1 MKRQQNGIEL
11 MTRLLMARGA
21 PKDSAIVKVHAVDQD
36 VGNNGELFYQLV
48 HGKGDLFRVGRKSGL
63 VTLRNPLEDHKDE
76 YMLTVAAYDGGTP
89 PFRYGGCKL
98 FLSLKSCMTLMDMRF
113 KRNTW
118 F

>member
-1 MKRQQNGIEL
+1 
-11 MTRLLMARGA
+11 MARGA

-76 YMLTVAAYDGGTP
+76 YKLTVAAYDGGTP
-89 PFRYGGCKL
+89 PFRSGGCKL
-98 FLSLKSCMTLMDMRF
+98 VFLY
-113 KRNTW
+113 
-118 F
+118 

>member
-1 MKRQQNGIEL
+1 
-11 MTRLLMARGA
+11 MARGA

-76 YMLTVAAYDGGTP
+76 YKLTVAAYDGGTP
-89 PFRYGGCKL
+89 PFRYGGCKPF
-98 FLSLKSCMTLMDMRF
+98 FLLKSCMTLMDMRF